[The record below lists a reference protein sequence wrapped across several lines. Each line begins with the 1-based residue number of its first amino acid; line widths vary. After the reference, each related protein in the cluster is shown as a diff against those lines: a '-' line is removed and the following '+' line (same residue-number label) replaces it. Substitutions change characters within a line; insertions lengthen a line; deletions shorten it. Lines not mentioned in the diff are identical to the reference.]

1 MNRLSTRQQSREY
14 EDQIKGRAVQS
25 AVPNGGHY
33 IAYRF
38 VSGNDYYGKMENCKL
53 VDRWIRVNDDS
64 LCEINFKDTVQKCE
78 AYMAFY
84 EAL

>member
-1 MNRLSTRQQSREY
+1 MA
-14 EDQIKGRAVQS
+14 KW
-25 AVPNGGHY
+25 
-33 IAYRF
+33 
-38 VSGNDYYGKMENCKL
+38 KNCKL